1 MTLGYRIDNFNRRIV
16 KRLGRFRG
24 NITVRVADKRGNLSV
39 RKHTTDSEVV
49 WQCFM
54 MHQYDIPVV
63 MGGPPIHRNAVAASY
78 SAIVKSGD
86 SPLIVDCGANIG
98 ASSIWFK
105 MKYPNSTVI
114 AVEPAPDNA
123 EMMRKNFSNFPGII
137 PVQSGIGPKSGT
149 MFLQDD
155 GGGAWGYRTV
165 EHETRTEVQIKTV
178 EDILR
183 DYKSE
188 KDKPFI
194 LKIDIEGAEQALFEG
209 PLNAISKFPIIII
222 ESHDFYMPGKGTS
235 LPFFKFHSED
245 NRDFL
250 FGGENIFSI
259 KVDELPAYPAG
270 NG

>member
-1 MTLGYRIDNFNRRIV
+1 MSLGYRVDNFTRRIA
-16 KRLGRFRG
+16 KRMGRFLV
-24 NITVRVADKRGNLSV
+24 NIPVRVADKRGTLSV
-39 RKHTTDSEVV
+39 RKQTTDSEVV
-49 WQCFM
+49 WQCFIM
-54 MHQYDIPVV
+54 QQYDIPVV

-78 SAIVKSGD
+78 SALVKSGNR
-86 SPLIVDCGANIG
+86 PLIVDCGANIG

-114 AVEPAPDNA
+114 AIEPAPDNV
-123 EMMRKNFSNFPGII
+123 EMMKKNFSAFRGII
-137 PVQSGIGPKSGT
+137 PVQSGIGPKSGA

-155 GGGAWGYRTV
+155 GTAWGYRTV
-165 EHETRTEVQIKTV
+165 EHETRTQVQIKTV

-183 DYKSE
+183 DYESE

-222 ESHDFYMPGKGTS
+222 ESHDFFMPGKGTS

-259 KVDELPAYPAG
+259 KVHELPVYPAD